1 MIMRGVFS
9 SSTWPPSVIPSESL
23 ALSEAERLEESL
35 NINSKRG
42 LDSAR
47 HDIL

>member
-1 MIMRGVFS
+1 MRGVFS
-9 SSTWPPSVIPSESL
+9 SSPGSPSVIPSESL
-23 ALSEAERLEESL
+23 ALSEAERVEEPL

-47 HDIL
+47 RDIL